1 MYYLLFLHNYSLA
14 STPKV
19 TNHKNK
25 SNILLHCPSLA
36 YRDSINLL
44 MQYDYNIPLNMPGK
58 TPAAVDPTYNQL

>member
-1 MYYLLFLHNYSLA
+1 MYYLLFLHNHSLT

-25 SNILLHCPSLA
+25 SNILLHCPRLA
-36 YRDSINLL
+36 YRDSINLPI
-44 MQYDYNIPLNMPGK
+44 QYDYNIPLNMPGK